1 MKSTFLASNRFKSI
15 RIHKHHITSLKIFS
29 LRLKYFNFFPF
40 RPISFNFVNKTHL
53 LRISECGVRISDCG
67 VRISD
72 CGVRISDYRLRSVDW
87 GLWSG
92 EHGLKASITR
102 LQARRAV
109 FLVRLV
115 CLPIPNRVRGL
126 KTIYGG
132 FRIAECRLR
141 IIDFL
146 GKNAGFGGGLCG
158 CLVCGRGF
166 ATAKQCVK
174 PSKTRL
180 QPRRAVFSLRLV
192 SMVVSPKNQAS
203 NRLKMRFHPSQSPI
217 HIPQSTFPNPNPFPC
232 PQQKKFLCFVKK
244 FVYFMILLHIQLLC
258 KKIILH

>member
-53 LRISECGVRISDCG
+53 LRITDFGLRSADC
-67 VRISD
+67 
-72 CGVRISDYRLRSVDW
+72 RLRSAECR
-87 GLWSG
+87 LRSG
-92 EHGLKASITR
+92 ERGLKASITR

-132 FRIAECRLR
+132 FRSADCGVRSADFGLPIADCGVPIVECRLR

-217 HIPQSTFPNPNPFPC
+217 HIPQSTFPNPHSPIHIPQSTFPNPNPFPC
-232 PQQKKFLCFVKK
+232 PQQKSFCVL
-244 FVYFMILLHIQLLC
+244 
-258 KKIILH
+258 

>member
-1 MKSTFLASNRFKSI
+1 MKSAFLASNRFKSI
-15 RIHKHHITSLKIFS
+15 RINKHHITSLKIFS

-40 RPISFNFVNKTHL
+40 RPISFNFVKKKL
-53 LRISECGVRISDCG
+53 ICCGVPIAEWGVPISEC
-67 VRISD
+67 
-72 CGVRISDYRLRSVDW
+72 
-87 GLWSG
+87 
-92 EHGLKASITR
+92 GLKASITR

-115 CLPIPNRVRGL
+115 CLPIPNQVRGL

-132 FRIAECRLR
+132 FRSADCGVPIVECRLR

-158 CLVCGRGF
+158 CLVCERGF

-203 NRLKMRFHPSQSPI
+203 NRLKMRFHPSQSQI

-244 FVYFMILLHIQLLC
+244 FVYFMILLHIQLFC
-258 KKIILH
+258 KKK